1 MIVDQDEIENLR
13 TQADTAAEEAPQAAP
28 AATER
33 TCAQSLVE
41 PDSKAAAEV
50 AGLLKLRVPVIAQLA
65 SRRMTIAYVRKLSL
79 GTILEFSKGVDEHL
93 DLLINNHPIG
103 RGEAVKVDERF
114 GLRISA
120 IRDARTRIRSMGQ

>member
-1 MIVDQDEIENLR
+1 MIVDQDEIESLR
-13 TQADTAAEEAPQAAP
+13 KQSDTATAETPQAVP

-33 TCAQSLVE
+33 TSAQSPIE
-41 PDSKAAAEV
+41 SDSKAPGEI

-114 GLRISA
+114 GLKISA
-120 IRDARTRIRSMGQ
+120 IRDAETRIRSMGQ